1 MSEFVFIKD
10 YKEIEKY
17 RVSFNALAQESFGIQ
32 FEDWYQRRCW
42 NDRYICYSYVD
53 GDRVVANVSVNV
65 MDIVIKNEIHEAIM
79 IGTVM
84 TDEAYRN
91 QGLSRKLMEIVIE
104 EYQQKCS
111 FMYLYAN
118 RTVLD
123 FYPKFG
129 FHRVQEPEFYSVINT
144 LEAHSDRP
152 HMRKLNVMDVQD
164 WELVMRYY
172 SSRNV
177 RYSTCDAIHAEGI
190 FSWYC
195 LHVFESDLYFDEEL
209 DAVVI
214 FMEEGKSIQLYDV
227 LSPKQVDLSQV
238 VNKIA
243 TEQTERVYYQ
253 FHPEQGGYRVEY
265 PEPSDDNLFMLPNR
279 LQSLDYIKL
288 PKIAQA

>member
-1 MSEFVFIKD
+1 MNELVFIKD
-10 YKEIEKY
+10 YKDIEKY
-17 RVSFNALAQESFGIQ
+17 RVSFNELAQRSFDIH
-32 FEDWYQRRCW
+32 FEEWYQRGCW
-42 NDRYICYSYVD
+42 NDRYICYSYAD
-53 GDRVVANVSVNV
+53 GDRVIANVSVNV
-65 MDIVIKNEIHEAIM
+65 MDIVVNNEIHEAIM

-118 RTVLD
+118 RSVLD

-129 FHRVQEPEFYSVINT
+129 FRKVQEPEFYSVINT
-144 LEAHSDRP
+144 QEALDHRP
-152 HMRKLNVMDVQD
+152 YIRKLNVTEAQD

-172 SSRNV
+172 ASRRV
-177 RYSTCDAIHAEGI
+177 RHSTCDAIHAEGI

-195 LHVFESDLYFDEEL
+195 LHVFDDHLYFIEEL
-209 DAVVI
+209 DAIVI
-214 FMEEGKSIQLYDV
+214 FMQDGNSIQLFDV
-227 LSPKQVDLSQV
+227 LSPKQIDLSQV
-238 VNKIA
+238 VNRIA

-253 FHPEQGGYRVEY
+253 FHPEQGGFRVEY
-265 PEPSDDNLFMLPNR
+265 PEALDDNLFILPNR
-279 LQSLDYIKL
+279 LQSLDHIKL

>member
-1 MSEFVFIKD
+1 MNELVFIKD
-10 YKEIEKY
+10 YKDIDKY
-17 RVSFNALAQESFGIQ
+17 RVSFNELAQRSFGIQ
-32 FEDWYQRRCW
+32 FEDWYQRGCW
-42 NDRYICYSYVD
+42 NDRYICYSYAD
-53 GDRVVANVSVNV
+53 GDRVIANVSVNV
-65 MDIVIKNEIHEAIM
+65 MDIIVNNEIHEAIM

-129 FHRVQEPEFYSVINT
+129 FRKVQEPEFYSVINT
-144 LEAHSDRP
+144 QVALDHRP
-152 HMRKLNVMDVQD
+152 HMRKLNVTEVQD

-172 SSRNV
+172 ASRNV
-177 RYSTCDAIHAEGI
+177 RCSTCDAIHAEGI

-195 LHVFESDLYFDEEL
+195 LHVFEDHLYFIEEL

-214 FMEEGKSIQLYDV
+214 FMQDGNSIQLYDV
-227 LSPKQVDLSQV
+227 LSPKQIDLSQLV
-238 VNKIA
+238 HRIA

-253 FHPEQGGYRVEY
+253 FHPEQGRFRVEY
-265 PEPSDDNLFMLPNR
+265 PEASDDNLFILPNR
-279 LQSLDYIKL
+279 LQSLDHIKL